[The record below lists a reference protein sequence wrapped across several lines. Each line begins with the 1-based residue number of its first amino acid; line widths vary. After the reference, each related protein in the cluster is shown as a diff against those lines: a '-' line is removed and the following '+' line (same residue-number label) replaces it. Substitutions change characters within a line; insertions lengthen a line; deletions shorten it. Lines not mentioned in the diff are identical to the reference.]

1 MKVFVVNVFFNEIEQ
16 PQVNRVFQ
24 LAEDGTQKEIVKEEL
39 LFEKSGTVVLAC
51 EDEIKIMDT
60 LKQRISDKI
69 TSFELVSETDLTP
82 PVEEPATMQVLSEG
96 ETLPETEPVGQIIF
110 QMGI

>member
-1 MKVFVVNVFFNEIEQ
+1 MQVFVVNVFYNEADQ

-24 LAEDGTQKEIVKEEL
+24 LNEDGTQKEITKEEL

-51 EDEIKIMDT
+51 EDATQIMGT
-60 LKQRISDKI
+60 LQQRISDKI

-82 PVEEPATMQVLSEG
+82 QPEESGTMQVLAEG
-96 ETLPETEPVGQIIF
+96 ETPPETEPVGQIIF